1 MNCLKAQRW
10 ISLEMDGELS
20 PRRAAALRAHLET
33 CAACRQVREGW
44 AQVGAELRARKAPA
58 ASTPEAAWADVRR
71 AIRNQ
76 APAAEPAAEWVFG
89 APLRWAAVAAVLLVL
104 AGGAAIFLKKA
115 PVRQAAREAATQ
127 VEMVETGLPDA
138 APMVYED
145 AESGLTVIWV
155 VEANRKEGGHVG
167 S

>member
-1 MNCLKAQRW
+1 MNCGKAQRW

-20 PRRAAALRAHLET
+20 PRRLSALRAHLEG
-33 CAACRQVREGW
+33 CPSCRQVREDW
-44 AQVGAELRARKAPA
+44 VQVGAELRDRKPPA
-58 ASTPEAAWADVRR
+58 GQAPEAAWADVRR

-89 APLRWAAVAAVLLVL
+89 APLRWAAVAAALLVM
-104 AGGAAIFLKKA
+104 AGGAVLFMKKA
-115 PVRQAAREAATQ
+115 PMREAAREPATQ

>member
-1 MNCLKAQRW
+1 MNCGKAQRW

-20 PRRAAALRAHLET
+20 PRRLAALRAHLEG
-33 CAACRQVREGW
+33 CPACRQVREDW
-44 AQVGAELRARKAPA
+44 VQVGAELRGRKAPA
-58 ASTPEAAWADVRR
+58 GPTAEAAWADVRR

-76 APAAEPAAEWVFG
+76 VPAAPEWVFG
-89 APLRWAAVAAVLLVL
+89 VPLRWVTVAAVLLIA
-104 AGGAAIFLKKA
+104 AGGAFFFARTA
-115 PVRQAAREAATQ
+115 NVREAAAQEPATQ

-155 VEANRKEGGHVG
+155 VEANGKEGGHVG